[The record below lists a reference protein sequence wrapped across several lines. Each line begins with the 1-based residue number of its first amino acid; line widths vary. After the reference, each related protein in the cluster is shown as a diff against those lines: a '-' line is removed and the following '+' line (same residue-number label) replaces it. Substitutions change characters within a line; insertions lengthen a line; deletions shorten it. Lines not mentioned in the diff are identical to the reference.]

1 MKKLIPFLLFF
12 VLIQNLVYSQETVYV
27 GETELQVTEIIDGL
41 DVPWEMKWGPDGF
54 IWITERDGIVSRIN
68 VDTGEKHVILDIQNQ
83 VWQSSESG
91 MLGMEIHPN
100 FNSGSPY
107 VFLAYTYLSGGAKEK
122 IVCYEYDFS
131 NDQCT

>member
-1 MKKLIPFLLFF
+1 M
-12 VLIQNLVYSQETVYV
+12 S
-27 GETELQVTEIIDGL
+27 TEIIDGL

-107 VFLAYTYLSGGAKEK
+107 VMFPGTPYTHMMIPVENYYQYHK
-122 IVCYEYDFS
+122 
-131 NDQCT
+131 